1 MRQRRSPADMVSKL
15 IIVRSRSSSLRIT
28 SQRNDEP
35 NTTKDPNQRQATAKE
50 SLIRLKTEKTDCLGR
65 SKKP

>member
-1 MRQRRSPADMVSKL
+1 MRQRRCPADMVSESFAPDQVAFELPLNETMSL
-15 IIVRSRSSSLRIT
+15 IGGKT
-28 SQRNDEP
+28 
-35 NTTKDPNQRQATAKE
+35 PNQRQATAKE